1 MYTYGGRERE
11 RKWMCEKKVNM
22 RTLLNYESVCIC
34 EYIGCI
40 YIWTLNRH
48 ALSPVLTSNRVSSST
63 FIHRRIYPS
72 FNYFYLSLYQTTF
85 ICYFFSKLLTL
96 SLSLSQFL
104 FNDKT
109 LTCTMICIFEM
120 VHPVGQEEMKHGEPR
135 NQSTLIPILLL
146 CY

>member
-1 MYTYGGRERE
+1 
-11 RKWMCEKKVNM
+11 MCEKKVNM

-34 EYIGCI
+34 EYVGC
-40 YIWTLNRH
+40 TLDRH
-48 ALSPVLTSNRVSSST
+48 TLSPVLTSNRVSST

-72 FNYFYLSLYQTTF
+72 FNYFYFSLYQTTC
-85 ICYFFSKLLTL
+85 ICYFFFKLLTL